1 MACRLKHILL
11 MLTFLISTLISQ
23 DNSRNRIN
31 QNNLHYLTNE
41 DYITGEDGVIRMNV
55 NVWEKNS
62 NIQARILFMII
73 LILSLRCLLLVAH
86 LGVRSYQKISII
98 SKNGDKKIVNLKE
111 LIEKNN
117 IQSIG
122 LKPNDTIYIEESLTY
137 SLTSNSNFINT
148 FLQFINLFYI
158 ISN

>member
-1 MACRLKHILL
+1 MYLRIKKILL
-11 MLTFLISTLISQ
+11 MLTFLISTLFSQ

-55 NVWEKNS
+55 NVWGKVKYPGTYLVYD
-62 NIQARILFMII
+62 NIDIVTT
-73 LILSLRCLLLVAH
+73 LSIAGGPSRGAKL
-86 LGVRSYQKISII
+86 SKISMIY
-98 SKNGDKKIVNLKE
+98 SNGDKKIVNLKE

-122 LKPNDTIYIEESLTY
+122 LKPNDYYIY
-137 SLTSNSNFINT
+137 
-148 FLQFINLFYI
+148 
-158 ISN
+158 